1 MKTLLMTL
9 FMGLV
14 FLLPSETATTT
25 AVPQS
30 PESTTLEDDKKWA
43 TTRIYVHFGR
53 KRRNCTGFG
62 ICAAYVNV
70 RNNSGTTSTTI
81 GFSGNRLVYMRWKKK
96 DVKKADQEKYF
107 KDGIFRVE
115 EDFNETLEVE
125 GKKVDINL
133 KAGKYKLKEDKEGFL
148 LEVSG

>member
-14 FLLPSETATTT
+14 FLFPSETATSS

-30 PESTTLEDDKKWA
+30 QESTLEHDKKWA

-70 RNNSGTTSTTI
+70 RNNRGTTSTTI
-81 GFSGNRLVYMRWKKK
+81 GFSGNRLIYFRWKKK

-107 KDGIFRVE
+107 KDGTFLVE
-115 EDFNETLEVE
+115 EDFKETLEIE
-125 GKKVDINL
+125 GKKVEINL